1 MEYLTKK
8 NSKTAQSLENQI
20 KDKKSKEIEK
30 NKQTTFS
37 YFYSMLPNE
46 ILGVPISEIKRDISD
61 ISYISS

>member
-8 NSKTAQSLENQI
+8 NIKTSQSLENQI
-20 KDKKSKEIEK
+20 KYKKSKEIEK

-61 ISYISS
+61 ISHLSS

>member
-61 ISYISS
+61 ISHLSS

>member
-61 ISYISS
+61 ISYLSS